1 MRRTPLRYRSKKQA
15 ALYKTERV
23 PLVRELLEE
32 RPWCEFPLGCTERSV
47 DIHELLS
54 RGQGGS
60 IVDLPN
66 LRASCRFHNQFAEDH
81 PAEAAAIG
89 WKVMRKAAS

>member
-1 MRRTPLRYRSKKQA
+1 VKRTPLRARSKKQA
-15 ALYKTERV
+15 ALYRDHRV
-23 PLVRELLEE
+23 PLVKQLLEE
-32 RPWCEFPLGCTERSV
+32 RPWREFPLGCNERSV

-66 LRASCRFHNQFAEDH
+66 LRASCRLHNQFAEDQ
-81 PAEAAAIG
+81 PLEAAAIG
-89 WKVMRKAAS
+89 WKVMRKAS